1 MTSRPNPAE
10 HTPADAQVRPAVI
23 GLLLAAGLGT
33 RFDPTGRQSKLLATL
48 PDGLPVVAHAAR
60 ALQQAVDAVVATVA
74 PGSNPALEHTLQ
86 SLGITLVECTDA
98 RLGMGHSVACGIR
111 ATQPS
116 TGWLIALGDMPFV
129 LPATCRRLAGA
140 LRDGHDIVVPVHD
153 AQRGNP
159 VAFSTKW
166 RQTLEQLSGDRGAR
180 ALLQRQD
187 AYRLAVS
194 DPGILRDIDHPGDL
208 PA

>member
-1 MTSRPNPAE
+1 MASLPTLAATPAE
-10 HTPADAQVRPAVI
+10 NTQDRPAVI

-33 RFDPTGRQSKLLATL
+33 RFDPSGRNSKLLATL
-48 PDGLPVVAHAAR
+48 PDGRPVVAHAAR
-60 ALQQAVDAVVATVA
+60 ALQQAVDAVVAVVA
-74 PGSNPALEHTLQ
+74 PGSSPALEHTLQ

-111 ATQPS
+111 ATHPG

-129 LPATCRRLAGA
+129 RPGTCSRLAGA
-140 LRDGHDIVVPVHD
+140 LREGHDIVVPMHGS
-153 AQRGNP
+153 QRGNP
-159 VAFSTKW
+159 VGFSTLW
-166 RQTLEQLSGDRGAR
+166 RPQLEQLSGDRGAR
-180 ALLQRQD
+180 DLLARPD
-187 AYRLAVS
+187 AHRLPVD